1 MPLRGPSR
9 VPRSSKRG
17 VMVPVPLGYAPD
29 LITLIVTRAGTV
41 RELVRPSS
49 SKFKRL
55 RLQFSSVQFL
65 PSNLLWKV
73 RSVQFIQVPLISKV
87 QFVQFEVHSVQFS
100 STFSSGGQPLLT
112 KSRLAYCKRSH
123 ERYGRFP
130 GRGWVLDHCPPK
142 CLKVSSESLKKAIEL
157 HGK

>member
-1 MPLRGPSR
+1 M
-9 VPRSSKRG
+9 PRSSKRG

-41 RELVRPSS
+41 RELLRPSS

-100 STFSSGGQPLLT
+100 STFSSGGQSLLT

-123 ERYGRFP
+123 ERYGRILGGDGFWTMVP
-130 GRGWVLDHCPPK
+130 Q
-142 CLKVSSESLKKAIEL
+142 KVSKYHLNP
-157 HGK
+157 